1 VSSADAPAPSSDVDV
16 QSIEHLD
23 FRPPCVIRASTTA
36 PSCGKDASF
45 SIRCRTCSYVWLVCA
60 EHMAFY
66 RRVDKETPKVGCRRC
81 MTYVPTL
88 DELAEITPLRTSL

>member
-1 VSSADAPAPSSDVDV
+1 MSTQVD
-16 QSIEHLD
+16 EDLALLAHLD
-23 FRPPCVIRASTTA
+23 FRPPCVIRAMDTA
-36 PSCGKDASF
+36 PRCGKDAAF

-66 RRVDKETPKVGCRRC
+66 RQLETETTKVGCRRC